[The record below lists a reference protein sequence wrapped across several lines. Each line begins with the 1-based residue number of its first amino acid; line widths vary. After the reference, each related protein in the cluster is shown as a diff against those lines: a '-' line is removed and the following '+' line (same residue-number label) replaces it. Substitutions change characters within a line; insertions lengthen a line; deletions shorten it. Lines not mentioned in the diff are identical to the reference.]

1 MKGKKKL
8 ILLIPVVI
16 IAGVVAYRYVRQ
28 RLEYNPNIIRVSGN
42 MEVTDVELSFRI
54 AGWVE
59 KRLVSEGQSVQAGQ
73 DVAVLDGTELSQEV
87 GLREREVAAAQA
99 VLAELEAGSRA
110 EEIAEAEAAVAQAQG
125 KVDELE
131 AGSRPQ
137 EIATARAAVTRA
149 QADADYRKTDLARM
163 EKLHGSGAATEQ
175 ELDASR
181 TAYAVA
187 QARLREAQEQLKLV
201 EEGPRIEQIEQAKA
215 ALVQAEQR
223 LALVR
228 KGPRQEA
235 IDQVRARLQ
244 QAQQALAISRTRL
257 AYTSLHSPVTGL
269 VLSENVEAGE
279 FVAAGTPIVTVAD
292 LNNIWLRAYINETDL
307 GRVKVG
313 QSVRVTT
320 DTYPDKVYEGHISF
334 IASEA
339 EFTPKNVQTQKERVK
354 LVYRVKITMANPDME
369 LKPGMPADAEILLNP

>member
-175 ELDASR
+175 
-181 TAYAVA
+181 
-187 QARLREAQEQLKLV
+187 
-201 EEGPRIEQIEQAKA
+201 
-215 ALVQAEQR
+215 
-223 LALVR
+223 
-228 KGPRQEA
+228 
-235 IDQVRARLQ
+235 
-244 QAQQALAISRTRL
+244 
-257 AYTSLHSPVTGL
+257 
-269 VLSENVEAGE
+269 
-279 FVAAGTPIVTVAD
+279 
-292 LNNIWLRAYINETDL
+292 
-307 GRVKVG
+307 
-313 QSVRVTT
+313 
-320 DTYPDKVYEGHISF
+320 
-334 IASEA
+334 
-339 EFTPKNVQTQKERVK
+339 
-354 LVYRVKITMANPDME
+354 
-369 LKPGMPADAEILLNP
+369 